1 MQWRKTVVSN
11 KPIPCLV
18 GFGGITP
25 AGRASHN
32 LSYSRMTYDFQS
44 EQEKINYLKSV
55 LSLCGLIDETLDS
68 SEINQFVKSK
78 EEEVLNNTLMRQ
90 LDYKF
95 FRETF
100 WTYDYEMPANACAQL
115 PFQLDP
121 VKHYASRQHPKA
133 LGMSILG
140 IADAISDT
148 GLDLK
153 KKIDTYGRDKVG
165 CFAGCAVMNMDR
177 HSGDGLFASHPLGQR
192 ATSKHISFTLP
203 EMTADFINAY
213 VTGSLGI
220 TGHFIGACATSLYN
234 LNAGVELI
242 KSGKSELVI
251 VGAAEAILGPPAY
264 IGFSAMGAMATDERM
279 KNLQALLGE
288 GEDLNYKN
296 FCRPFGDNMGMVCG
310 ESAGFAILMSDR
322 LALETGANI
331 RGAFLNVNI
340 NADGN
345 KKSISGPGAGNY
357 FSVGKTF
364 KDIEK
369 VFGEKVLQNQSC
381 FIAHGTGTPLNRIT
395 ESHIM
400 STFAK
405 EFQVGN
411 MPVTSVKSKLGHTMG
426 TAGMDQIWSALGALD
441 SQKLSGIC
449 TIPKLADDVFTENL
463 DYFLEDREFQDKK
476 DIVFLNSKGFGGN
489 NATSALISKDLT
501 LDLINKRYNSSEL
514 SKWQGLQ
521 EKTLESRAQN
531 KLAAINNEIEPIY
544 EFDKDVLDLTD
555 LDISRTNIKTSTGFD
570 YELSSDLR
578 DEDYSV

>member
-1 MQWRKTVVSN
+1 MKN

-32 LSYSRMTYDFQS
+32 LSYSRMIYGMES
-44 EQEKINYLKSV
+44 EENKLNYLKSV
-55 LSLCGLIDETLDS
+55 LSLCGLIDETIETAD
-68 SEINQFVKSK
+68 INQFIKDK
-78 EEEVLNNTLMRQ
+78 EQEVLENTLMRK
-90 LDYKF
+90 LDYDF

-100 WTYDYEMPANACAQL
+100 WTYDYEMPANACGQL

-153 KKIDTYGRDKVG
+153 NKIDQYGRDKVG

-177 HSGDGLFASHPLGQR
+177 YSGDGLFASYPLGQR

-264 IGFSAMGAMATDERM
+264 IGFSAMGAMATDQRM
-279 KNLQALLGE
+279 KDLQALLGE
-288 GEDLNYKN
+288 GEELNYKN

-331 RGAFLNVNI
+331 RGSFLNVNI

-369 VFGEKVLQNQSC
+369 VFGDEVLKNQSS

-405 EFQVGN
+405 EFKVKD

-426 TAGMDQIWSALGALD
+426 TAGMDQIWSALGALE
-441 SQKLSGIC
+441 SQKLTGIC

-463 DYFLEDREFQDKK
+463 NYFLEDGEFDTKK

-489 NATSALISKDLT
+489 NATSALISQDLT
-501 LDLINKRYNSSEL
+501 MELLNKRFSNAEIT
-514 SKWQGLQ
+514 KWKKSQ
-521 EKTLESRAQN
+521 EKTLETRAVN
-531 KLAAINNEIEPIY
+531 REMAINNEIEPIY

-555 LDISRTNIKTSTGFD
+555 LSISRTNIKTSTGFD
-570 YELSSDLR
+570 YKLESDLG
-578 DEDYSV
+578 DEDFSS